1 MAEESKFRNTP
12 WHHISETFNFY
23 LTIISFLLWIAPL
36 LKVDQ
41 TELVNVLKT
50 VLDGFDST
58 NAYLRQNIPGLVEET
73 KKIQE
78 LKETLP

>member
-1 MAEESKFRNTP
+1 M
-12 WHHISETFNFY
+12 
-23 LTIISFLLWIAPL
+23 

-41 TELVNVLKT
+41 TELVSVIKT

-78 LKETLP
+78 INDTLPKHADKIAEV

>member
-1 MAEESKFRNTP
+1 MSAF
-12 WHHISETFNFY
+12 I
-23 LTIISFLLWIAPL
+23 LLWIAPL

-41 TELVNVLKT
+41 TELVSVIKT

-78 LKETLP
+78 INDTLPKHADKIAEV